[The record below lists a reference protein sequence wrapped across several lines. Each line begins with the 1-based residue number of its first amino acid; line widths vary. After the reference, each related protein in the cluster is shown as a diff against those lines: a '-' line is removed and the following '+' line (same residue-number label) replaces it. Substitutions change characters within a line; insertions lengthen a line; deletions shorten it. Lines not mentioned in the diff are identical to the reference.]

1 MKPLVSVILPAYNS
15 SKYITYTINSL
26 LNQTYDNIEIIV
38 INDGSKDDTEK
49 IVTSYTDSRIKYFA
63 NDSNYGLSYST
74 NRGLS
79 LAKGEF
85 IAHADHDDISTPFR
99 IKRQVEYLQKN
110 TDITGVST
118 SVIHINSKI
127 TAPKNCIDEDLIVTS
142 NPTEVN
148 FESMWGGILSNPTLL
163 YRKSI
168 LDNMP
173 SWFDEKMKVSADMDF
188 FEKTF
193 KAGAK
198 WVTVK
203 NKLLQYRRHQSN
215 TSRNLTELKIIEKHN
230 VLKESTK
237 RLINDVSSEEL
248 NLHVKI
254 ACRLDVLNT
263 EERTNTLKW
272 FEKLITQF
280 KSDEETYRIWLKCLA
295 HKWTYACALS
305 NIYSPFNGYKMYKSI
320 PELMPYL
327 KNKKYFYEWQKR
339 FFRALSWKI
348 EGKN

>member
-1 MKPLVSVILPAYNS
+1 MTPLVSIILPAYNS
-15 SKYITYTINSL
+15 SKYISYTINSL
-26 LNQTYDNIEIIV
+26 LNQTYDNIEIII
-38 INDGSKDDTEK
+38 INDGSIDDTEK

-79 LAKGEF
+79 IAEGEF

-99 IKRQVEYLQKN
+99 IKRQVEYLLQH
-110 TDITGVST
+110 TDITGIST
-118 SVIHINSKI
+118 AVTHINSKA
-127 TAPKNCIDEDLIVTS
+127 TVPKSCIDEDLIVSS
-142 NPTEVN
+142 NPVEVN
-148 FESMWGGILSNPTLL
+148 FESMFGGILSNPTLL

-168 LDNMP
+168 LNNMP
-173 SWFDEKMKVSADMDF
+173 LWFDENMKVSADMDF

-215 TSRNLTELKIIEKHN
+215 TSRNLTDLKIIEKHN

-237 RLINDVSSEEL
+237 RLIDDVSEDEL

-254 ACRLDVLNT
+254 ACRLDVLNNS
-263 EERTNTLKW
+263 ERNNTIKW
-272 FEKLITQF
+272 FKKLINQYKF
-280 KSDEETYRIWLKCLA
+280 NEDIYNIWLKCLA

-305 NIYSPFNGYKMYKSI
+305 NIYKPFNGYKMYMSI
-320 PELMPYL
+320 PELAPYL
-327 KNKKYFYEWQKR
+327 KSKKYFYEWQKR

-348 EGKN
+348 EGKK